1 MGRVRRKAKIAK
13 VGIKNVKKAFKKE
26 MVLKPLKLTKGYL
39 GVRLYKNNE
48 GKTIKIHRL
57 VAEHFIPKEEGKEQ
71 VNHIDG
77 NKENNK
83 VENLEW
89 CNQKENMQHSYK
101 IGLRKNVVKPI
112 NQYDK
117 NGNFIKKWE
126 SIMQAERELKI
137 YNTNISACCLG
148 KKKSAGGYIWKFA

>member
-83 VENLEW
+83 VENLMW
-89 CNQKENMQHSYK
+89 CTVKENTDYTLQMHHIERDSLGRLRTPLNSK
-101 IGLRKNVVKPI
+101 IV
-112 NQYDK
+112 
-117 NGNFIKKWE
+117 
-126 SIMQAERELKI
+126 
-137 YNTNISACCLG
+137 
-148 KKKSAGGYIWKFA
+148 